1 MEMEN
6 NVAEILWRT
15 SLITSAEVKPADVEF
30 SLVEFRRERKEG
42 FGLYK
47 PDVANECWSIR

>member
-6 NVAEILWRT
+6 NVAEILKRT
-15 SLITSAEVKPADVEF
+15 SLIISAKVKPADVVF
-30 SLVEFRRERKEG
+30 SLIEFRQERKEG

-47 PDVANECWSIR
+47 PDVANEC